1 LFDEPM
7 IPTRYPETVAKKNP
21 TRSMTMAATTP
32 SMTLPERYSL
42 QQKIGMISPIL
53 DPSSEPRSG
62 KSWGQLGFGA
72 APGEPMVSVNQIG
85 EQADRRHEGIS
96 GNDPPI
102 GQIVP
107 ARVVMN
113 EESHDK

>member
-1 LFDEPM
+1 MFDEPM
-7 IPTRYPETVAKKNP
+7 IPTRYLETVAKKNP

-53 DPSSEPRSG
+53 DPSTEPRSG
-62 KSWGQLGFGA
+62 KSWGQLGGA

-85 EQADRRHEGIS
+85 EQAEGRHEGIS
-96 GNDPPI
+96 GKDPPI

-107 ARVVMN
+107 ARVVMK